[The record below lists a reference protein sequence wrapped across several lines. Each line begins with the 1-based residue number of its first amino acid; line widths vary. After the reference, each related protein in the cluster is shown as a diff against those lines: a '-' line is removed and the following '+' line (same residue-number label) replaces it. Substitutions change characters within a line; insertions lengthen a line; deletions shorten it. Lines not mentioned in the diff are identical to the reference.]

1 MPPNCCQGE
10 QRIHHRDTQAGLHET
25 DSGHRDINLQRGG
38 ERDTLRACGM
48 GQFLGRSRV
57 AAIGDHI
64 QPGEVSHR
72 DLRPIRERMAL
83 GQKHYKTNLTEHFR
97 LDIRRQTVIHRE
109 SEARIARAQE
119 LTIPEIG
126 AICERRRMPGLRA
139 RKAVKAAGKIAMAG
153 GGDAAT
159 RTSPARPGADPR
171 SSGGYP
177 QGQKRGALHRE
188 QLQRLWRCTQA
199 PLHPLEQR
207 EAQFI
212 LGMQQDLAQGGL
224 RNVERA
230 RRGSHRSGA
239 HHGDENLEL
248 ARAHDHSIG
257 LTYGNGKHRS
267 LTRANPP
274 TRSQPSKTA
283 AKSCPEEWRMDAIVL
298 GGGLMG
304 TATAYF
310 LARRGVRVTLIEKNR
325 IGTGATLASFGN
337 IRRSGRHLTQLPL
350 AHRSRRLWGELQDML
365 GRDVEFRATG
375 HLRLIFDEDGLADMR
390 AYAEAA
396 RPWGLE
402 LDELGP
408 ERGARALSRPRT
420 RGHRS
425 LLLAGGRE
433 RQSTPHR
440 PGFRGSR
447 ASAGRDHHRGGRRDE
462 PPPHAHGF
470 RVECAKGVFE
480 AETLVNAAG
489 AWGARVA
496 ERFGE
501 PVPLTPWGPQMAV
514 TEPCRIASCRWSAYG
529 RAIIAKAPICDR
541 WSAGTSC
548 SAVRLSASQWILI
561 PATPMPIPRD
571 CRPMRAVIRLVPA
584 LAQVSVIRTWSGV
597 EGYLPDMLPVM
608 GQSKTTPG
616 LFHAFGFSGSGFQLG
631 PGVGE
636 TMAELITTG
645 RTDIP
650 LDDFRIDRF
659 GKAA

>member
-1 MPPNCCQGE
+1 
-10 QRIHHRDTQAGLHET
+10 
-25 DSGHRDINLQRGG
+25 
-38 ERDTLRACGM
+38 
-48 GQFLGRSRV
+48 
-57 AAIGDHI
+57 
-64 QPGEVSHR
+64 
-72 DLRPIRERMAL
+72 
-83 GQKHYKTNLTEHFR
+83 
-97 LDIRRQTVIHRE
+97 
-109 SEARIARAQE
+109 
-119 LTIPEIG
+119 
-126 AICERRRMPGLRA
+126 
-139 RKAVKAAGKIAMAG
+139 
-153 GGDAAT
+153 
-159 RTSPARPGADPR
+159 
-171 SSGGYP
+171 
-177 QGQKRGALHRE
+177 
-188 QLQRLWRCTQA
+188 
-199 PLHPLEQR
+199 
-207 EAQFI
+207 
-212 LGMQQDLAQGGL
+212 
-224 RNVERA
+224 
-230 RRGSHRSGA
+230 
-239 HHGDENLEL
+239 
-248 ARAHDHSIG
+248 
-257 LTYGNGKHRS
+257 
-267 LTRANPP
+267 
-274 TRSQPSKTA
+274 
-283 AKSCPEEWRMDAIVL
+283 MDAIVL

-408 ERGARALSRPRT
+408 NEVRARFPGLGPEAIAASFSPEDGSGNPRLIAPAFAEAA
-420 RGHRS
+420 HRLGVTIIEEAAVTS
-425 LLLAGGRE
+425 LLR
-433 RQSTPHR
+433 TP
-440 PGFRGSR
+440 
-447 ASAGRDHHRGGRRDE
+447 
-462 PPPHAHGF
+462 HGF

-514 TEPCRIASCRWSAYG
+514 TEPLPHRILPVVGVWTRDHSQGAYLRQVERG
-529 RAIIAKAPICDR
+529 NIVFGGAAERV
-541 WSAGTSC
+541 
-548 SAVRLSASQWILI
+548 AVDLDPGHAHADPARLPGQL
-561 PATPMPIPRD
+561 
-571 CRPMRAVIRLVPA
+571 RAVIRLVPA

-650 LDDFRIDRF
+650 LEDFRIDRF